1 VANVQGDHDN
11 YEVEISR
18 QDPQSR
24 AITGWSCSCQWA
36 DHSFDRTRKW
46 RKYESRPC
54 SHVLATYWKSL
65 GTPLDDS
72 PEGQPP
78 TPGQRTNPLPGQP
91 RPGQTPGQAG
101 PGGHGGAPLDVRE
114 PAGGDRSFGPD
125 DEGAAPAP
133 QPGPMNMPQGP
144 SPMQDTPI
152 APGRGVIPPFPGAQ
166 MEQWQNWQGPGTTD
180 GGQESP
186 PWAVSVPGAKQP
198 TPFNPLQLPGTYSA
212 WRVEASYQV
221 GDVVQLTQDIY
232 MNTDSNLQG
241 NWQLIPARR
250 PDGRP
255 QSASVRDVDPTTG
268 FVQIWVSL
276 DDNSFNQPAYAY
288 GYVNPEEIK
297 PSRATNDPTAPRR
310 VR

>member
-101 PGGHGGAPLDVRE
+101 PGGHGV
-114 PAGGDRSFGPD
+114 
-125 DEGAAPAP
+125 
-133 QPGPMNMPQGP
+133 
-144 SPMQDTPI
+144 
-152 APGRGVIPPFPGAQ
+152 
-166 MEQWQNWQGPGTTD
+166 
-180 GGQESP
+180 
-186 PWAVSVPGAKQP
+186 
-198 TPFNPLQLPGTYSA
+198 
-212 WRVEASYQV
+212 
-221 GDVVQLTQDIY
+221 
-232 MNTDSNLQG
+232 
-241 NWQLIPARR
+241 
-250 PDGRP
+250 
-255 QSASVRDVDPTTG
+255 
-268 FVQIWVSL
+268 
-276 DDNSFNQPAYAY
+276 
-288 GYVNPEEIK
+288 
-297 PSRATNDPTAPRR
+297 R
-310 VR
+310 VRPMEARSRPRGQSLSLVPNNPPRSTHSSCRVRIRHGGSRPVTRSVTLFN